1 MPEGP
6 EIRRA
11 ADEVQAALKGHRTL
25 EVWFGLQPLKSF
37 ERQLTGAI
45 VTRVETHGKAMLT
58 RFDNDLT
65 IYSHNQLYGRW
76 CTRPCRQLPETKRQL
91 RLAIHN
97 SRMSALLYSASN
109 IQVLDSEQLSEHPFL
124 SRLGPDLLAAETTSG
139 EILERL
145 NSKNWR
151 NRRLGTLLTDQRFA
165 AGLGNYLR
173 CELLFLNRLHP
184 VTRPS
189 DCGQEQLFR
198 LAESMTGLPRQS
210 YATGGITN
218 DLARAKALMNEGSS
232 FEDARFH
239 LFRRAGRPCYQCGT
253 NIEKQAAGGQV
264 CYICPVCQSARH
276 K

>member
-11 ADEVQAALKGHRTL
+11 ADEVQSALKGRRTL
-25 EVWFGLQPLKSF
+25 AVWFGLQPLKPF

-76 CTRPCRQLPETKRQL
+76 CTLPGRQLPKTKRQL

-97 SRMSALLYSASN
+97 SRMSALLYSSSN

-124 SRLGPDLLAAETTSG
+124 SRLGPDLLAAKTTPG

-145 NSKNWR
+145 SSKTCEWYLIGEISTN
-151 NRRLGTLLTDQRFA
+151 TLWHVACLSR
-165 AGLGNYLR
+165 
-173 CELLFLNRLHP
+173 
-184 VTRPS
+184 
-189 DCGQEQLFR
+189 
-198 LAESMTGLPRQS
+198 
-210 YATGGITN
+210 
-218 DLARAKALMNEGSS
+218 
-232 FEDARFH
+232 
-239 LFRRAGRPCYQCGT
+239 
-253 NIEKQAAGGQV
+253 
-264 CYICPVCQSARH
+264 
-276 K
+276 